1 MGGYPEDV
9 TMNVGGY
16 SETGDD
22 AVEELV
28 LETKLVFSRVF

>member
-16 SETGDD
+16 SETDD